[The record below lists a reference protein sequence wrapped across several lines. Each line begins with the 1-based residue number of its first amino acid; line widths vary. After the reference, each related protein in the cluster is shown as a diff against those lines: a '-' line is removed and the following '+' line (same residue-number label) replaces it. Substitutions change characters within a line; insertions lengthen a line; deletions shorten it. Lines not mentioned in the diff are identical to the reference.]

1 MPSRPPRGART
12 GSKNHRGLETQSRKS
27 DKGAGD
33 GSAFLRSFTSQ
44 HRISGLLLVVF
55 LLSGFCA
62 LLYQLVWQRALFAVY
77 GIDIASVTVVVTA
90 FMFGL
95 GVGSLVGGHLS
106 RRAGRSVLPLFAAF
120 ELGIGLFGLC
130 SLALVDVVASL
141 TISASRPVTGVVAF
155 LLLLLP
161 TTFMGATLPLLVE
174 HAARRS
180 GNVGRSVG
188 ALYFAN
194 TLGAAL
200 GSFAAAGFLLALLG
214 LAGTTYAAAFLNLL
228 LAAAILVLHRR
239 TREES

>member
-1 MPSRPPRGART
+1 M
-12 GSKNHRGLETQSRKS
+12 
-27 DKGAGD
+27 
-33 GSAFLRSFTSQ
+33 
-44 HRISGLLLVVF
+44 LLVVF
-55 LLSGFCA
+55 LLSGFSA

-90 FMFGL
+90 FMLGL

-106 RRAGRSVLPLFAAF
+106 RRAGRAVLPLFAAF
-120 ELGIGLFGLC
+120 ELGIGLFGLA
-130 SLALVDVVASL
+130 SLALVDVVASF
-141 TISASRPVTGVVAF
+141 TVSASRPVTGVVAF
-155 LLLLLP
+155 LLLLP

-174 HAARRS
+174 YATRRT

-188 ALYFAN
+188 SLYFAN

-239 TREES
+239 TREER